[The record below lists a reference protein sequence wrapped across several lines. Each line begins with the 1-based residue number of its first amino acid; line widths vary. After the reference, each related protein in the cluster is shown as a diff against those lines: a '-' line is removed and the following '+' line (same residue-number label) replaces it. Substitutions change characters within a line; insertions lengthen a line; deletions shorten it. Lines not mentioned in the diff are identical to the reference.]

1 MPETRR
7 PFRRRPIRPQGTQ
20 VSVVVPAQNE
30 EENLPALLEAFDDV
44 FRRERIAGEL
54 ILVDDGSTDRTYP
67 KARDLANRYRFL
79 RVYSHKTRQ
88 GVTAALNTGF
98 SASRGRFLFF
108 FPADLQY
115 HPQELPQ
122 MIDRLSSGYDVVT
135 GWKQGRYGGKRL
147 VSATYNL
154 LCRILF
160 KVPVHDLNSIKGF
173 KREVLSGLAFRKD
186 WHRYLVVMAHEQ
198 GFKVTEVKVKLY
210 PRKFGKSKFGFRRI
224 PIGFL
229 DLLAV
234 KFQISFSK
242 KPLLFFGSLGLIL
255 VGLGILIGVT
265 AVLFRVLG
273 HEGYRPILYLV
284 MLLEILGIS
293 FFGLGFLGE
302 ILVEMQN
309 RMDFMAKEV
318 GELKTARPP
327 LIVQRPPAPQPPQKT
342 QGRPHHQASGDQRNR
357 SSQPPAGQEEAA
369 PLPEEPAPAEVPEPK
384 FPFEN

>member
-7 PFRRRPIRPQGTQ
+7 PFHRRPQKPLGTQ
-20 VSVVVPAQNE
+20 VSVVVPAHNE

-67 KARDLANRYRFL
+67 KARDLGNRYRFL
-79 RVYSHKTRQ
+79 RIYSHKTRE

-98 SASRGRFLFF
+98 SVARGRFLFF

-122 MIDRLSSGYDVVT
+122 MIDRLSSGFDVVT

-147 VSATYNL
+147 VSVIYNL
-154 LCRILF
+154 LCRMLF
-160 KVPVHDLNSIKGF
+160 EIPVHDLNSIKGF
-173 KREVLSGLAFRKD
+173 KREVLPGLAFRKD

-210 PRKFGKSKFGFRRI
+210 PRKFGKSKFGLWRI
-224 PIGFL
+224 PVGFL

-242 KPLLFFGSLGLIL
+242 KPLLFFGSLGLIM
-255 VGLGILIGVT
+255 VATGILIGLGAILWLV
-265 AVLFRVLG
+265 FR
-273 HEGYRPILYLV
+273 HEAYRPVLYLV

-302 ILVEMQN
+302 ILIEMQN

-318 GELKTARPP
+318 GELKTARPQVV
-327 LIVQRPPAPQPPQKT
+327 VQHQPTPQPHPKQ
-342 QGRPHHQASGDQRNR
+342 QGRPHHQPHGGRNR
-357 SSQPPAGQEEAA
+357 PSPPSDHREETA
-369 PLPEEPAPAEVPEPK
+369 PLPEEATPTQGPEPK